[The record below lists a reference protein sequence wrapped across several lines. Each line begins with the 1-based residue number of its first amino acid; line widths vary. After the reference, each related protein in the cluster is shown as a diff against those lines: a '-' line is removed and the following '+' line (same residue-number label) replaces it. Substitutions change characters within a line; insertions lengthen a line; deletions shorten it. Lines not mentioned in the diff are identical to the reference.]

1 MPTPSDTA
9 PRRALRQSRPDALSW
24 LTVMVI
30 LSHTTFSWS
39 LSKRRLLWILGGTLG
54 IWAFGVLGSSYG
66 LLSFRKVMTFTQL
79 QRETREQ
86 QEKLRTTL
94 EQAQGLESEIQTLH
108 QQQAELLQL
117 LDPKA
122 PAPSLQAPP
131 SQAQPQAAPSPQVKE
146 RVGQLQQQL
155 DQRQSQARLIRARLE
170 PILKAWAATPSIPP
184 TVGYLSSGYGVRVSP
199 FANVKEEGEGIL
211 GFHSGLDISGPAGTP
226 IQATADGEVV
236 TAGWMDRYGNGVVI
250 RHSESL
256 ETLYAHMERVDV
268 KVGQH
273 VQRGDILGGMGRTG
287 NATGVHLHYEVRQG
301 GRTVN
306 PTPYLKLQ
314 RQWIS
319 ALPRH
324 S

>member
-9 PRRALRQSRPDALSW
+9 PRRALRKSRPDALSW

-39 LSKRRLLWILGGTLG
+39 LSRRRLLWILGGTLG

-66 LLSFRKVMTFTQL
+66 LLSFRKVLTFTQL

-94 EQAQGLESEIQTLH
+94 EQAQGLEAEIQSL
-108 QQQAELLQL
+108 QQQHAELLKL
-117 LDPKA
+117 LDPKGPGPEL
-122 PAPSLQAPP
+122 PAPPTP
-131 SQAQPQAAPSPQVKE
+131 SQPLSPEVKE
-146 RVGQLQQQL
+146 RVGQLQKQL
-155 DQRQSQARLIRARLE
+155 DQRQSQAHLIRARLE
-170 PILKAWAATPSIPP
+170 PILRAWAATPSIPP
-184 TVGYLSSGYGVRVSP
+184 TAGYLSSGYGVRVSP

-250 RHSESL
+250 RHSGNL

-268 KVGQH
+268 KVGQK

-301 GRTVN
+301 GKTVN